1 MKRIFAGLAALLA
14 VVVLAAVALVRRDV
28 DPPATDALRARFARN
43 TTPSVD
49 HSKFPQLNRAFSEPQ
64 QVTEA
69 CISCHNG
76 RAEEVMRSS
85 HWNHERG
92 EYIEGRGV
100 RYIGK
105 RNVLNNFCIG
115 VAGSRESC
123 NKCHIGFGWGDQPFD
138 LAEARNVDCLA
149 CHDNSGTYVKA
160 AGGAGYPDTAVNL
173 TQVAT
178 HVGRPQ
184 RANCGTCHF
193 FSGGGNNVKHG
204 DLEKALFDTTRDVD
218 VHMASAGADM
228 SCVDCHTAAKHQ
240 MKGKLYS
247 LSSMNRN
254 RVACEDCHG
263 GEPHAKDILNEHTLK
278 VSCQACHIPAFA
290 KVNPTKTR
298 WDWSTAG
305 KLRDGKPY
313 EETNAAGEDVYMS
326 IKGTFEWGKNVTP
339 EYAWFDGTASHYL
352 LGDEVT
358 SQPVKLNEIHGRYDD
373 PESKIVPVK
382 VHRARQPYDEG
393 YRMVI
398 QPKLVDGKP
407 GEGAFWKDFD
417 MDRASREGMALVGLP
432 YSGKLGWAETEMT
445 WPVNHMVAPKQQAV
459 GCTECHAREGS
470 RLAGLR
476 DFYMPGR
483 DANRWVDGLGRLSI
497 ALSLAG
503 VFVHAGVRV
512 AASRRRTGARKG
524 KR

>member
-1 MKRIFAGLAALLA
+1 MRKILAGLAASIALLA
-14 VVVLAAVALVRRDV
+14 LASLSLVRRDAE
-28 DPPATDALRARFARN
+28 PSPTDALRARYARRA
-43 TTPSVD
+43 TPSVD
-49 HSKFPQLNRAFSEPQ
+49 HSRFAQLNRTFSEPQ

-76 RAEEVMRSS
+76 RAVEVMHSS

-123 NKCHIGFGWGDQPFD
+123 NKCHVGFGWGDKPFD
-138 LAEARNVDCLA
+138 LGRARNVDCLA
-149 CHDNSGTYVKA
+149 CHDNSGTYVKM
-160 AGGAGYPDTAVNL
+160 AGGAGYPDATVNL
-173 TQVAT
+173 TEVAT

-218 VHMASAGADM
+218 VHMASEGADM
-228 SCVDCHTAAKHQ
+228 SCVDCHTAEKHR

-263 GEPHAKDILNEHTLK
+263 REPHPRAILNEHTLK
-278 VSCQACHIPAFA
+278 VSCQACHIPTYA
-290 KVNPTKTR
+290 KVNPTKVR

-305 KLRDGKPY
+305 RLRDGKPY

-326 IKGTFEWGKNVTP
+326 IKGSFEWERNIEP
-339 EYAWFDGTASHYL
+339 EYVWFDGTASHYL
-352 LGDEVT
+352 LGDRVEEI
-358 SQPVKLNEIHGRYDD
+358 PVPLNRLHGRYDD
-373 PESKIVPVK
+373 LDSKIVPVK
-382 VHRARQPYDEG
+382 VHRARQPWDEET
-393 YRMVI
+393 RI
-398 QPKLVDGKP
+398 LAQPKLADGKP

-417 MDRASREGMALVGLP
+417 MDRAVSEGMAIVGLP
-432 YSGKLGWAETEMT
+432 YSGKLGYVETEMT
-445 WPVNHMVAPKQQAV
+445 WPLNHMVAPRGQAV
-459 GCTECHAREGS
+459 GCTECHRREGS
-470 RLAGLR
+470 RLSGLT

-483 DANRWVDGLGRLSI
+483 DANRWVDGLGRLVI
-497 ALSLAG
+497 LLSVAG
-503 VFVHAGVRV
+503 VVLHAGARV
-512 AASRRRTGARKG
+512 VATRRRPEGRSD
-524 KR
+524 R